1 MNNKE
6 NIIQLKSWLLSGD
19 LIDESEYTTPAH
31 SFIESLYPNRDDID
45 NIVPGC
51 KNREKYKKLSIL
63 DSKLGEPAGFNFYKD
78 KLLPAFANIST
89 IGLHTS
95 DNNIEQTF
103 YNPFTKNGRVTKRHT
118 RDSVL
123 YDKEG
128 LAKKYNSR
136 YNNGV
141 LVEIDYDAHHLRLIS
156 KEIDFTPPESSF
168 HRYLAKFYFDTE
180 DYDYKE
186 AKQITF
192 QAMYGNMPEEFKI
205 IPFFKLLSEFKQ
217 KLWSKYLKAGFV
229 TCPTSGRQIKN
240 KVKDIGQLLNY
251 YICALETAENTLTLS
266 QLEYPVSMYAYDS
279 FLFDLPDISHVTAI
293 IEQLPHPV
301 TFKTGPTFHD
311 IRHPM

>member
-1 MNNKE
+1 MNNSE
-6 NIIQLKSWLLSGD
+6 EIIQLKSWLISGD
-19 LIDESEYTTPAH
+19 LIDESEYTTQAH
-31 SFIESLYPNRDDID
+31 TFIESLYPNREDID
-45 NIVPGC
+45 DIVPGC
-51 KNREKYKKLSIL
+51 KSREKANKLSVLAKKLGNPPGL
-63 DSKLGEPAGFNFYKD
+63 QFYKE
-78 KLLPAFANIST
+78 KLLPVFANISSTGIHT
-89 IGLHTS
+89 I

-123 YDKEG
+123 YDKKG

-136 YNNGV
+136 YKNGV

-156 KEIDFTPPESSF
+156 KEINFTPPESSF
-168 HRYLAKFYFDTE
+168 HRYLADFYFDGN
-180 DYDYKE
+180 YDYKE

-217 KLWSKYLKAGFV
+217 KLWSQYLKDGFV

-266 QLEYPVSMYAYDS
+266 QLKYPVSMYAYDS
-279 FLFDLPDISHVTAI
+279 FLFDLPDISHVTTI

-301 TFKTGPTFHD
+301 TFQTGPTFHD
-311 IRHPM
+311 IRLPS